1 MDEKLFYRAVKNGD
15 LDAVRNALAENP
27 ALVSIRDVEQSTPL
41 HYAAWKGHAEVLVA
55 LLDAGADIHAHNQ
68 NDHWGTT
75 ALHAAAHANNRAIV
89 EILLQRGADVNSPR
103 SNSPQTP
110 LDETKAHKATA
121 AAKVLIAA
129 GGRYSA
135 SES

>member
-15 LDAVRNALAENP
+15 VAAVRTALAENP
-27 ALVSIRDVEQSTPL
+27 ALVSIRDAEQSTPL
-41 HYAAWKGHAEVLVA
+41 HYAAWKGHAEILTA
-55 LLDAGADIHAHNQ
+55 LLDAGADIQAHTE

-75 ALHAAAHANNRAIV
+75 ALHAAAHANQRAIV
-89 EILLQRGADVNSPR
+89 EILLQRGADVNAPR
-103 SNSPQTP
+103 ANSPQTP

-135 SES
+135 TQE